1 MSAQISSP
9 SPPPALPEGVVSGS
23 RKRKQAFSL
32 NDPDNVELQRLAA
45 QAAKKKQ
52 KLKKVLASSDKEKSY
67 RKPIL
72 QANRQPSIEEVD
84 DVDNDQQPMTRVFP
98 RNPKTVIETDDEDN
112 GANVTTQTARKKV
125 KLSKLPLIPKKKKR
139 GKPAPKPNHKPAV
152 IDVDD
157 PMDVDTDDNE
167 GDEEDT
173 GDETAESAE
182 AELGQ

>member
-125 KLSKLPLIPKKKKR
+125 KLSKLPLIPKKKKEVNR
-139 GKPAPKPNHKPAV
+139 LRNPTISQP
-152 IDVDD
+152 
-157 PMDVDTDDNE
+157 
-167 GDEEDT
+167 
-173 GDETAESAE
+173 S
-182 AELGQ
+182 